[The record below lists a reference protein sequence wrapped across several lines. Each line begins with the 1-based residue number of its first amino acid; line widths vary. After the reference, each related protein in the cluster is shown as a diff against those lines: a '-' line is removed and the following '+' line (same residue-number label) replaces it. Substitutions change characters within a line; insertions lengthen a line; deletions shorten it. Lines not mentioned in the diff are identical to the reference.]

1 MDVYENAAVDVRERI
16 NELLKDKGLTQNSV
30 AAGDKPA
37 QKRLNS
43 QISHGAGITLDTLL
57 RVVDACPDVSLD
69 WLLRGNGDM
78 YVTTANNIGANNIN
92 SQNATVIGNQQTG
105 VLTETF
111 VRDLLAE
118 KDRQIQTLL
127 KIIGK

>member
-1 MDVYENAAVDVRERI
+1 MDVYESTAAEVRDRI
-16 NELLKDKGLTQNSV
+16 NQLLKDKGITQNSV

-57 RVVDACPDVSLD
+57 RIVDACPDVSLD

>member
-1 MDVYENAAVDVRERI
+1 MDVYESTAAEVRDRI
-16 NELLKDKGLTQNSV
+16 NQLLKDKGITQNSV

-57 RVVDACPDVSLD
+57 RIVDACPDVSLD

-105 VLTETF
+105 VLTQTF

>member
-57 RVVDACPDVSLD
+57 RIVDACPDVSLD

-92 SQNATVIGNQQTG
+92 SRVCPHRFTRPLS
-105 VLTETF
+105 LTEKRSYIF
-111 VRDLLAE
+111 RLIYRNKA
-118 KDRQIQTLL
+118 
-127 KIIGK
+127 

>member
-1 MDVYENAAVDVRERI
+1 MDVYESTAAEVRDRI
-16 NELLKDKGLTQNSV
+16 NQLLKDKGITQNSV

-57 RVVDACPDVSLD
+57 RIVDACPDVSLD

-78 YVTTANNIGANNIN
+78 YVTAANNIGANNVN

>member
-57 RVVDACPDVSLD
+57 RIIDACPDVSLD

-92 SQNATVIGNQQTG
+92 SQNATVIGSQQTG

>member
-1 MDVYENAAVDVRERI
+1 MDVYESTAAEVRDRI
-16 NELLKDKGLTQNSV
+16 NQLLKDKGITQNSV

-57 RVVDACPDVSLD
+57 RIVDACPDVSLD

-78 YVTTANNIGANNIN
+78 YVTTANNIGANNVN

>member
-1 MDVYENAAVDVRERI
+1 MDVYESTAAEVRDRI
-16 NELLKDKGLTQNSV
+16 NQLLKDKGITQNSV

-57 RVVDACPDVSLD
+57 RIVDACPDVSLD

-92 SQNATVIGNQQTG
+92 SQNATVIGSQQTG

>member
-1 MDVYENAAVDVRERI
+1 MDVYESTAAEVRDRI
-16 NELLKDKGLTQNSV
+16 NQLLKDKGITQNSV

-57 RVVDACPDVSLD
+57 RIVDACPDVSLD

-118 KDRQIQTLL
+118 KDRQIQALL